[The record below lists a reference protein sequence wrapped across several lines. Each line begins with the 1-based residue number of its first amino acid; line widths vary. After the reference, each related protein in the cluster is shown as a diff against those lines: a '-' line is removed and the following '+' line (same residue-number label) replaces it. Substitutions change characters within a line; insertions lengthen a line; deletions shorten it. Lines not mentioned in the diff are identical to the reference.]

1 MADVAD
7 APDTHQYLTD
17 ASGNRT
23 HVVLTIEEYEELLDS
38 LLDLQDIDIVR
49 QRQAEPEEGYVSLD
63 QLKEQVTR

>member
-49 QRQAEPEEGYVSLD
+49 QRQAEPKEGYVSLEE
-63 QLKEQVTR
+63 LKARLGL

>member
-23 HVVLTIEEYEELLDS
+23 HVVLTIKEYELLDS